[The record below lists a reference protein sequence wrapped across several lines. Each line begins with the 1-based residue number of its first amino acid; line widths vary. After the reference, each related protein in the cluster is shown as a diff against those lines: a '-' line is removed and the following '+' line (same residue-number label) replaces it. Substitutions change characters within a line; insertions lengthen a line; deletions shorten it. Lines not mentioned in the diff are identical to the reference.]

1 MATGPGCAVDHEDRE
16 GKASMSDTMK
26 WIPAEVDPDV
36 PSVARIYDYLLGG
49 SHNFALD
56 RAMADKLLAVQPNV
70 ADIARRNRAFLRRVV
85 QFMAEEGVRQ
95 FLDLGSG
102 IPTAGNV
109 HEIAEQVAPGSRVV
123 YVDYEGVAVA
133 HSKLLLAENE
143 NAGVVQADVTRPDD
157 VLGADETR
165 RLIDFS
171 QPVGLLAITI
181 GHYLP
186 PTSDPARVFARYRDA
201 LAPGSHLALTHL
213 TDDFSSVHGDEIVE
227 TMKSTQN
234 NVFPRTREQVLELFG
249 DFDLVEPGLVTT
261 SRWHPEH
268 SVAPAVDPEED
279 GLYAGVAIKP

>member
-1 MATGPGCAVDHEDRE
+1 
-16 GKASMSDTMK
+16 MSDTMG
-26 WIPAEVDPDV
+26 WVPAEVNPDV

-49 SHNFALD
+49 SHNFEPD

-70 ADIARRNRAFLRRVV
+70 AGIARNNRAFLRRVV
-85 QFMAEEGVRQ
+85 QFMVQAGVRQ

-109 HEIAEQVAPGSRVV
+109 HEIAQHAAPGSRVV

-133 HSKLLLAENE
+133 HSKLLLAG
-143 NAGVVQADVTRPDD
+143 NADAAVLQRDVTRPDD
-157 VLGADETR
+157 VLNADETR
-165 RLIDFS
+165 SLIDFS
-171 QPVGLLAITI
+171 QPVGVLAITI

-186 PTSDPARVFARYRDA
+186 PACDPVGVFACYRNA
-201 LAPGSHLALTHL
+201 VASGSFLALTHL
-213 TDDFSSVHGDEIVE
+213 TDDFTSLHGDEIVE

-234 NVFPRTREQVLELFG
+234 NVFPRTRAQVLELFG

-261 SRWHPEH
+261 SQWHPDY
-268 SVAPAVDPEED
+268 SMAPAVDPQED